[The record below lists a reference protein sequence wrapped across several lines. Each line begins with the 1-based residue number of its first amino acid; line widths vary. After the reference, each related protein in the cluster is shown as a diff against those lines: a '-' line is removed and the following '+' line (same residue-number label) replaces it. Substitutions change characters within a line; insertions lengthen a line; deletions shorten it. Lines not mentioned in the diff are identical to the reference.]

1 VKKSFK
7 AYSALFCALVGALTF
22 AACGG
27 DDNGTDADSGIDLSG
42 GDGSSETYR
51 ISVNKKDQTAT
62 IYLSESSV
70 NLCILDG
77 ETVGWKN
84 VNVEPETERVMYR
97 FVGDTLV
104 FSFWS
109 EEYGKYE
116 RNGRMLVGG
125 HSGDINGTWTIIPC
139 TFYMDTERTF
149 CDEEADP
156 GYYQEF
162 ADKMVISSNSVTVSY
177 VDDEYTRNRKYETSN
192 YRMMFYQAMSSGGTD
207 RFPVAKFLFE
217 SSREDDYG
225 SQFPDVT
232 SSGLSSN
239 GETLSAG
246 GKTVSVNVKKF
257 NIGPNVEVM
266 VEVNGS
272 GKTCTSEFRS
282 VQNVTKD
289 LCNAENKDYLR
300 FDDEEVDV
308 NGDEIIYAYSYE
320 YDNDDE
326 FNQCIQALFP

>member
-1 VKKSFK
+1 MKKSFK
-7 AYSALFCALVGALTF
+7 AHSALFCALVGALTF
-22 AACGG
+22 AACG
-27 DDNGTDADSGIDLSG
+27 DDNGTDAGSGFVSSG
-42 GDGSSETYR
+42 GDGSSESYR

-62 IYLSESSV
+62 IYVSESNV

-77 ETVGWKN
+77 EKVGWKN
-84 VNVEPETERVMYR
+84 VKVEPEIERVTYR

-116 RNGRMLVGG
+116 RRGKMLVGG

-139 TFYMDTERTF
+139 TYYMDTGVTSCEG
-149 CDEEADP
+149 DADP
-156 GYYQEF
+156 EYYREF

-177 VDDEYTRNRKYETSN
+177 VDDEYTRNRKYETSD
-192 YRMMFYQAMSSGGTD
+192 YRMMFYSAMSSGGTE
-207 RFPVAKFLFE
+207 RFPVAKSLFQ
-217 SSREDDYG
+217 SSRVDDYE
-225 SQFPDVT
+225 SLFPDVT
-232 SSGLSSN
+232 SSGLSSK

-257 NIGPNVEVM
+257 SIGQNVEVV

-289 LCNAENKDYLR
+289 LCKAENMEYLH
-300 FDDEEVDV
+300 FDDEEVDA
-308 NGDEIIYAYSYE
+308 NGDEIVYAYSYE
-320 YDNDDE
+320 YDNDYE
-326 FNQCIQALFP
+326 FAQCMQALFP